1 MRFLGFLLVAS
12 FAKPNVA
19 EAGYGLK
26 HYSDSAYDRVENTCA
41 VDVETLCVPKE
52 EFKPMF
58 MLSGDPFLDWMFLP
72 SASIPPPPEV
82 HDLNLF
88 IDQMFNSILMSTA
101 LQGST
106 TLIVEV
112 EAASPQSFVDLG
124 VARLAAEKEPDEIPQ
139 LAHQLQKYGAN
150 LLRDSEDGSERHRMA
165 RRLTEMDTKTIN
177 YHVQLP
183 FGSKNCCLRSAFEN
197 QMVSEECARSI
208 AILEKTFLL
217 EDEFNMM
224 WILITSLALLIAL
237 LALSVKCGEESIG
250 EVIEED
256 AYYAMEDCSD
266 GEYDQYKR
274 IVPVKKI
281 VVEGVPVQIV

>member
-1 MRFLGFLLVAS
+1 MRFLGFLLLAS
-12 FAKPNVA
+12 ATKPSAA
-19 EAGYGLK
+19 EVGNGLK
-26 HYSDSAYDRVENTCA
+26 QYSDSAYDRVENTCA
-41 VDVETLCVPKE
+41 VDVETLCAPKE

-72 SASIPPPPEV
+72 SASIPTPPEAS
-82 HDLNLF
+82 DLNLF
-88 IDQMFNSILMSTA
+88 IDLMFNSILLSTA
-101 LQGST
+101 FQGSS
-106 TLIVEV
+106 TLIFEV
-112 EAASPQSFVDLG
+112 ESSPQSFVDLG

-139 LAHQLQKYGAN
+139 LAYQLQTYGAS

-165 RRLTEMDTKTIN
+165 RRLTEMDTNTIN

-183 FGSKNCCLRSAFEN
+183 FGPKNCCLRSAFEN

-208 AILEKTFLL
+208 TILEKTFLI
-217 EDEFNMM
+217 EEQFNMM
-224 WILITSLALLIAL
+224 WIIITSLALLATL

-256 AYYAMEDCSD
+256 AYYAMEDCCD
-266 GEYDQYKR
+266 EEDVQHKR
-274 IVPVKKI
+274 ILPVKKI